1 MYKGIIMNEK
11 LLEEVIACLPIE
23 RTQFFYFK
31 DQYAAYLLKQYL
43 TTATSNDI
51 HSIKHS
57 KLKKLLDKPLVKD
70 TLKNSGNG
78 KLEIAQLENL
88 WSEQTEHYVLTL
100 GRWGHKKRYDRNQTS
115 RPGANLV
122 LQLNLSNQ
130 FDAMFKAIA
139 GCHLNRLTSS
149 SHPKSRKRTA
159 TLAWARLDMDFD
171 TGEILIE
178 EIQSDLI
185 RDLEYTYN
193 RALRAGSDSEMRFYW
208 SRNKLDRQKVASY
221 CEQVIAEQKK
231 IWSEAMM
238 AATLWFVQQ
247 ELGFSKVYYHTFDT
261 GKVMKKINGCA
272 PPRSL
277 YTDLPEKF
285 CFETTKQA
293 PQFIAND
300 SKAKRRLKA
309 ANNPQWFL
317 LAS

>member
-1 MYKGIIMNEK
+1 MDEQQV
-11 LLEEVIACLPIE
+11 EEVIACLPSE
-23 RTQFFYFK
+23 RTLFHYFK
-31 DQYAAYLLKQYL
+31 DQYAVYLLQQYL
-43 TTATSNDI
+43 LNNFSKDI
-51 HSIKHS
+51 HSIKKS
-57 KLKKLLDKPLVKD
+57 RMKKLLDKPLLKD

-78 KLEIAQLENL
+78 LLESTQLDRL
-88 WSEQTEHYVLTL
+88 WSTQAEQYVLTL
-100 GRWGHKKRYDRNQTS
+100 GKWGHKKRYSWNQTS
-115 RPGANLV
+115 RPGVNLV

-130 FDAMFKAIA
+130 FDSLFKEVS
-139 GCHLNRLTSS
+139 GCNLNRITTSY
-149 SHPKSRKRTA
+149 HPKSRKRSA
-159 TLAWARLDMDFD
+159 TLAWARLDMDFT

-185 RDLEYTYN
+185 RELEYTYK
-193 RALRAGSDSEMRFYW
+193 RASEFKDRNEVRIYW
-208 SRNKLDRQKVASY
+208 SRTRLDRAKLMAS
-221 CEQVIAEQKK
+221 CQQLIDAQRK

-261 GKVMKKINGCA
+261 GKVMKKINGSA

-293 PQFIAND
+293 PQFIVND
-300 SKAKRRLKA
+300 SHAKRRLKA
-309 ANNPQWFL
+309 VSNPQWFL

>member
-1 MYKGIIMNEK
+1 MDEK
-11 LLEEVIACLPIE
+11 QVEEIIACLPSD
-23 RTQFFYFK
+23 RTVFPYFK
-31 DQYAAYLLKQYL
+31 DQYAVYLLQHYL
-43 TTATSNDI
+43 HKAATNNI
-51 HSIKHS
+51 QSIKKS
-57 KLKKLLDKPLVKD
+57 RMKKLLDKPIFKE

-78 KLEIAQLENL
+78 MLEPIQLESL
-88 WSEQTEHYVLTL
+88 WPAQTEQYVLTL
-100 GRWGHKKRYDRNQTS
+100 GKWGHKKRYRWNQTS
-115 RPGANLV
+115 RPGVNLV

-130 FDAMFKAIA
+130 FDSMFKAIS
-139 GCHLNRLTSS
+139 GCALNRLTTSC
-149 SHPKSRKRTA
+149 HPKSRKRTA
-159 TLAWARLDMDFD
+159 TLAWARLDMDFN

-185 RDLEYTYN
+185 RDLEDTYK
-193 RALRAGSDSEMRFYW
+193 RALENKDMSDMYFYW
-208 SRNKLDRQKVASY
+208 ARNKLDRMKLMTLCHQLIEA
-221 CEQVIAEQKK
+221 QRK

-238 AATLWFVQQ
+238 AATLWFAQQ

-285 CFETTKQA
+285 CFETTTQA
-293 PQFIAND
+293 PRFIVND

-309 ANNPQWFL
+309 VSNPEWFL

>member
-1 MYKGIIMNEK
+1 MDEQQ
-11 LLEEVIACLPIE
+11 LEEIIACLPRD
-23 RTQFFYFK
+23 RTLFHYFK
-31 DQYAAYLLKQYL
+31 DQYAVYLLQQYL
-43 TTATSNDI
+43 DTATSHDI
-51 HSIKHS
+51 HSIKKS
-57 KLKKLLDKPLVKD
+57 RVKKLLDKPILKEV
-70 TLKNSGNG
+70 LKNSGNG
-78 KLEIAQLENL
+78 LLELTNLESL
-88 WSEQTEHYVLTL
+88 WSTHAEQYVLTL
-100 GRWGHKKRYDRNQTS
+100 GRWGHKKRYSWNQTS

-130 FDAMFKAIA
+130 FDGMFKAVT
-139 GCHLNRLTSS
+139 GCELNRITTSC
-149 SHPKSRKRTA
+149 HPKSRKRSA
-159 TLAWARLDMDFD
+159 TLAWARLDMDFI

-185 RDLEYTYN
+185 RDLEYTYK
-193 RALRAGSDSEMRFYW
+193 RALATQDGKDVRVYW
-208 SRNKLDRQKVASY
+208 NKVRLDRAKLMDLCQKLIDA
-221 CEQVIAEQKK
+221 QRK

-247 ELGFSKVYYHTFDT
+247 ELGFSKIYYHTFET
-261 GKVMKKINGCA
+261 GKIMKKINGCA

-293 PQFIAND
+293 PQFIVND

-309 ANNPQWFL
+309 VNNPEWFL

>member
-1 MYKGIIMNEK
+1 MDDR
-11 LLEEVIACLPIE
+11 LLDEVIACLPKE
-23 RTQFFYFK
+23 RTQFCYFK
-31 DQYAAYLLKQYL
+31 DQYAVYLLKQYL
-43 TTATSNDI
+43 GTTTHGDI
-51 HSIKHS
+51 HSIKQS

-70 TLKNSGNG
+70 TLKNSRNG
-78 KLEIAQLENL
+78 RLDVAQLESV
-88 WSEQTEHYVLTL
+88 WSMQTEHYVLTL
-100 GRWGHKKRYDRNQTS
+100 GKWGHKKRYAWNQTS

-122 LQLNLSNQ
+122 LQLNLSNE
-130 FDAMFKAIA
+130 FDARFKAVA
-139 GCHLNRLTSS
+139 GCHLNRMTTST
-149 SHPKSRKRTA
+149 HPKSRKRMA
-159 TLAWARLDMDFD
+159 TLAWARLDMDFN

-185 RDLEYTYN
+185 RDLEYTYK
-193 RALRAGSDSEMRFYW
+193 RALSAGSDSEMRIYW
-208 SRNKLDRQKVASY
+208 SRNTVDRQKVAAY
-221 CEQVIAEQKK
+221 CQNMIAEQKK

-261 GKVMKKINGCA
+261 GKVMKKITGCA

-285 CFETTKQA
+285 CFEKTTQA

-300 SKAKRRLKA
+300 AKAKRRLKA
-309 ANNPQWFL
+309 ANNPEWFL

>member
-1 MYKGIIMNEK
+1 MDDQQV
-11 LLEEVIACLPIE
+11 EEIIACLPSE
-23 RTQFFYFK
+23 RTLFHYFK
-31 DQYAAYLLKQYL
+31 DQYAIYLLQQYL
-43 TTATSNDI
+43 ENTVRKDI
-51 HSIKHS
+51 YSIKQS
-57 KLKKLLDKPLVKD
+57 RMKKLLDKPIVKD

-78 KLEIAQLENL
+78 MLESFQLEML
-88 WSEQTEHYVLTL
+88 WPTQTEQYVLTL
-100 GRWGHKKRYDRNQTS
+100 GKWGHKKRYSWNQTS

-130 FDAMFKAIA
+130 LDKMFRSVS
-139 GCHLNRLTSS
+139 GCDLNRLTTSY
-149 SHPKSRKRTA
+149 HPKSQTRSA
-159 TLAWARLDMDFD
+159 TLAWARLDMDFN

-185 RDLEYTYN
+185 RDLEYTYK
-193 RALRAGSDSEMRFYW
+193 RALDAKDRSEVRIYW
-208 SRNKLDRQKVASY
+208 SRTKLDRIKLMAS
-221 CEQVIAEQKK
+221 CQQLIDAQRK

-261 GKVMKKINGCA
+261 GKVMKKILGCA

-285 CFETTKQA
+285 CFETTNQA

-300 SKAKRRLKA
+300 SYAKRRLKA

>member
-1 MYKGIIMNEK
+1 MDDR
-11 LLEEVIACLPIE
+11 LLDEVIACLPRE
-23 RTQFFYFK
+23 RTQFCYFK
-31 DQYAAYLLKQYL
+31 DQYAVYLLKQYL
-43 TTATSNDI
+43 TTAISNDI
-51 HSIKHS
+51 HSIKQS
-57 KLKKLLDKPLVKD
+57 RLKKLLDKPLVKD

-78 KLEIAQLENL
+78 RLEVAQLENL
-88 WSEQTEHYVLTL
+88 WSAQTEHYVLTL
-100 GRWGHKKRYDRNQTS
+100 GRWGHKKRYDWNQTS

-130 FDAMFKAIA
+130 FDAMFKAVA
-139 GCHLNRLTSS
+139 GCHLNRLTTSA
-149 SHPKSRKRTA
+149 HPKSRKRTA
-159 TLAWARLDMDFD
+159 TLAWARLDMDFN

-185 RDLEYTYN
+185 RDLEYTYK
-193 RALRAGSDSEMRFYW
+193 RALSAGNDSEMRIYW
-208 SRNKLDRQKVASY
+208 SRNKLDRQKVAAY
-221 CEQVIAEQKK
+221 CEHVIAEQKK

-293 PQFIAND
+293 PQFIVND

>member
-1 MYKGIIMNEK
+1 MDDK
-11 LLEEVIACLPIE
+11 LLEEVIACLPLE
-23 RTQFFYFK
+23 RTQFCYFK
-31 DQYAAYLLKQYL
+31 DQYAVYLLKQYL
-43 TTATSNDI
+43 MTASSNEI
-51 HSIKHS
+51 HSIKQS
-57 KLKKLLDKPLVKD
+57 RLKKLLDKPVMKD
-70 TLKNSGNG
+70 ALKNSGNG
-78 KLEIAQLENL
+78 KLELEQLENL
-88 WSEQTEHYVLTL
+88 WSAQTERYVLTL
-100 GRWGHKKRYDRNQTS
+100 GKWGHKKRYDWNQTS

-122 LQLNLSNQ
+122 LQLNLNNQ
-130 FDAMFKAIA
+130 FDEMFKTIA
-139 GCHLNRLTSS
+139 GCALNRMATSH
-149 SHPKSRKRTA
+149 HPKSRKRTA
-159 TLAWARLDMDFD
+159 TLAWARLDMDFT
-171 TGEILIE
+171 TGELLIE

-185 RDLEYTYN
+185 RDLEYTYK
-193 RALRAGSDSEMRFYW
+193 RALNTACGSDLHVYW
-208 SRNKLDRQKVASY
+208 SRNKLDRKKMAAY

-247 ELGFSKVYYHTFDT
+247 ELGFSKIYYHTFET

-309 ANNPQWFL
+309 VNNPEWFL

>member
-1 MYKGIIMNEK
+1 MDEK
-11 LLEEVIACLPIE
+11 QVEEIIACLPSD
-23 RTQFFYFK
+23 RTVFPYFK
-31 DQYAAYLLKQYL
+31 DQYAVYLLQHYL
-43 TTATSNDI
+43 HKAETNNI
-51 HSIKHS
+51 QSIKKS
-57 KLKKLLDKPLVKD
+57 RMKKLLDKPIFKE

-78 KLEIAQLENL
+78 MLEPIQLESL
-88 WSEQTEHYVLTL
+88 WPSQTEQYVLTL
-100 GRWGHKKRYDRNQTS
+100 GKWGHKKRYRWNQTS
-115 RPGANLV
+115 RPGVNLV

-130 FDAMFKAIA
+130 FDSMFKAIS
-139 GCHLNRLTSS
+139 GCALNRLTTSC
-149 SHPKSRKRTA
+149 HPKSRKRTA
-159 TLAWARLDMDFD
+159 TLAWARLDMDFN

-185 RDLEYTYN
+185 RDLEDTYK
-193 RALRAGSDSEMRFYW
+193 RALENKDMSDMYFYW
-208 SRNKLDRQKVASY
+208 ARNKLDRMKLMTLCHQLIEA
-221 CEQVIAEQKK
+221 QRK

-238 AATLWFVQQ
+238 AATLWFAQQ

-285 CFETTKQA
+285 CFETTTQA
-293 PQFIAND
+293 PRFIVND

-309 ANNPQWFL
+309 VSNPEWFL